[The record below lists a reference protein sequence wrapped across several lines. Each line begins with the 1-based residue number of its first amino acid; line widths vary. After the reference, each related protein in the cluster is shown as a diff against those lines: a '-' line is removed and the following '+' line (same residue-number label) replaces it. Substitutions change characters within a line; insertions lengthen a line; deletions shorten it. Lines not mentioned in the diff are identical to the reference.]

1 MTEQTKRSGRRRGN
15 GESPQTREAILEA
28 ALGAF
33 EEKGYGGTTIRGVA
47 AAAGV
52 DPALV
57 MHFFGT
63 KDGLFDAAI
72 RGPGM
77 PLRRLREVIDAGPPG
92 ELGERLIRR
101 YLSLW
106 DDPATAP
113 RLRAVVQAATS
124 TPAAGQI
131 LKDFMVAEVLRPLAE
146 HLGSDD
152 GETRAALVAS
162 QMIGVALTRYL
173 LHVEPMVALSAE
185 QVAAALAPAVQH
197 YLTGDLSL

>member
-1 MTEQTKRSGRRRGN
+1 MGR
-15 GESPQTREAILEA
+15 
-28 ALGAF
+28 
-33 EEKGYGGTTIRGVA
+33 
-47 AAAGV
+47 
-52 DPALV
+52 
-57 MHFFGT
+57 
-63 KDGLFDAAI
+63 
-72 RGPGM
+72 PGD
-77 PLRRLREVIDAGPPG
+77 R
-92 ELGERLIRR
+92 
-101 YLSLW
+101 
-106 DDPATAP
+106 P